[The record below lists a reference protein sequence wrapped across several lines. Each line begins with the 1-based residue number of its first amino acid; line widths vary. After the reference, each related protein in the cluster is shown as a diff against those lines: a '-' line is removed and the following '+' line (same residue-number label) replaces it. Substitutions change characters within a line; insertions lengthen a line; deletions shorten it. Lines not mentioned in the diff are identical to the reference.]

1 MTLSRSMSTK
11 LSVFSFLIGWRC
23 ILMRDSRLRPW
34 NTPWW
39 FSSRYFWYLSHK
51 EACLM
56 WNPFSVNSPKISFVV
71 VKILKTLQIKA
82 WFSYIVPEQ
91 QQSNKSTSLNSS
103 NFWLLFLLFIKTASK
118 KFWIQVI
125 NELLNIPLSN
135 CCWIDLNSSLN
146 SSGNVSELRLTDWG
160 IVG

>member
-91 QQSNKSTSLNSS
+91 QQSNNLRLLTVLFFAFCFYCSSKLQVKILDSS
-103 NFWLLFLLFIKTASK
+103 NKWTLEHTTFKL
-118 KFWIQVI
+118 
-125 NELLNIPLSN
+125 LLNWFEFFL
-135 CCWIDLNSSLN
+135 
-146 SSGNVSELRLTDWG
+146 EFLR
-160 IVG
+160 